1 MNKLCYLL
9 FSDLLHSVR
18 IAIGWGHAVL
28 TLYRWFNIMA
38 FLKYGPM
45 VTGELCH
52 AEKKGTYLKIVLD

>member
-9 FSDLLHSVR
+9 FSDLLHRVL
-18 IAIGWGHAVL
+18 IAIGQGHDVL

-45 VTGELCH
+45 DAGKLFH
-52 AEKKGTYLKIVLD
+52 AEKKDTYIKIVSD